1 VKSKQTEL
9 NIFATP
15 FNVEPADVPDNLQQ
29 EIIQLQSDDELKA
42 RYNNLPLLEFYKR
55 YISNDKFP
63 TLRRHALKY
72 ASVFGTTY
80 CCEQFFSKLTIAKSR
95 LRSRLTDANLEKQL
109 RVATSSIPANITRL
123 TKEKQFQPSH

>member
-1 VKSKQTEL
+1 MEL

-15 FNVEPADVPDNLQQ
+15 FNVEPADVPYNLQH

-55 YISNDKFP
+55 YISNDDFP

-72 ASVFGTTY
+72 AYVFGTPY

-109 RVATSSIPANITRL
+109 RVATSSVPGNITRL